1 MWSRCWWAT
10 WLSGFFGVTGLLH
23 VARVVVPVPL
33 SIAGYDVPRA
43 VTAIAGMICL
53 GLSAGLLWVEVLRER
68 RRRAA
73 AGSPQAPKCAHK

>member
-33 SIAGYDVPRA
+33 SIAGYDVPRS
-43 VTAIAGMICL
+43 VTAIAGVVCL
-53 GLSAGLLWVEVLRER
+53 GLSAGLLWVEVVRER

-73 AGSPQAPKCAHK
+73 AGSPRVLGG

>member
-33 SIAGYDVPRA
+33 SIAG
-43 VTAIAGMICL
+43 
-53 GLSAGLLWVEVLRER
+53 
-68 RRRAA
+68 
-73 AGSPQAPKCAHK
+73 